1 MVVAGAAQIGV
12 IEQGRRPVFPGGRR
26 GFAREQRDDAF
37 AIERADLERAGGD
50 GFGARGLDASIKLQN
65 AEAGAKALF
74 GMAPTR
80 EDGDDQPF
88 GVRPDA
94 SGPATEAVRRPIGV
108 APM

>member
-50 GFGARGLDASIKLQN
+50 GFGARGLHASIKLQN

-80 EDGDDQPF
+80 TATINPSVF
-88 GVRPDA
+88 GPMLAAQRRKR
-94 SGPATEAVRRPIGV
+94 SGVQSA
-108 APM
+108 